1 MRKVQTWTKF
11 VILTALLACTV
22 LGISAPRA
30 LAATVTVGAGSYTTT
45 LPAGQTGP
53 QGMIYKTSNVTG
65 AMPTNDW
72 WSSLAWKAYSDV
84 MFPHPLAVQAKAD
97 GLGIGYPVQSASS
110 DAMFGAY
117 VNDFTLG
124 HSAQSSF
131 PDARVDAY
139 SDWTVSMLFS
149 SGGTMRVTTGHG
161 LPFIYST
168 YSGGTP
174 KLIFS
179 TVPTVWSGSASSSVL
194 GVTVNGHH
202 YGLFGPTGSTWSG
215 IGSATL
221 TNSLGGKTY
230 FSVAVLPDNTAATL
244 AAFTQYAYSFVTNT
258 TTSYSYQ
265 ASTSQVCTTYT
276 VTTQAMEGTQSGTI
290 MALYPHQWKNTTQS
304 LLPYTYSSI
313 RGTMKTLSGSSFM
326 TKMKYQGILPFLPA
340 VGSYNGT
347 TLNNYIEAVRTEP
360 NHTVNGTDTYWL
372 GKYLGRIA
380 NLLPIAQQAGNTA
393 AVSNFESYLETTL
406 ANNLTA
412 GTKTNNLFYYDGNWG
427 TLIGYPASYGSNDQL
442 NDHHF
447 HYGYW
452 VRAAAEVARNN
463 PGWASTANYGGMVNL
478 LIKDFAN
485 WERTDTSFPYLRNF
499 DPYAGHSWASGNSEF
514 ADGNNQESSSE
525 AINAWAAMI
534 LWGQA
539 TGNTAIRDAGIYLY
553 TTEVNAINE
562 YWFNTDGT
570 NFKSGY
576 NHNYSSM
583 LWGGKSVYATWFS
596 ADVQAIRGI
605 NILPVTAASAYLGYN
620 PSYSA
625 SFMSQMASEFGSQSW
640 NMWPDI
646 FWEYQALYDANGAIN
661 LFNANPSYTPEDGE
675 TKAHTYSF
683 LYNMKALGQV
693 DKTVTANV
701 PAYGVFKNGT
711 TRNYVAYNA
720 GASAITATFS
730 DGTTL
735 NVPAGSIAS
744 TLGTVVTPPGAPSIT
759 SLSPASGA
767 AGTSVTLSGSNFGA
781 SQGSSTVKFGTAAA
795 SVTSWSNTSITAVAP
810 SGLSAGSVNV
820 TVTTSAGTSNAAAF
834 TVTGNVT
841 ASNVLYVRSGGSLS
855 LTAGTSAASDTI
867 ASTGG
872 GNYDGT
878 PHNASTYTITG
889 INATYDSSKAT
900 AFHLFLDS
908 AANVG
913 NAIQVQVIYDFNG
926 NGSATRV
933 ETYNYFATN
942 DVTGWEDYSQGSGLK
957 SAAGS
962 FANMNNGTITIKVW
976 SALGTASSTLRVD
989 ASGSNGQQSAVTIPF
1004 I

>member
-1 MRKVQTWTKF
+1 MKKDMQWTKWM
-11 VILTALLACTV
+11 VLTALFAFTI
-22 LGISAPRA
+22 LGSFTSPAA
-30 LAATVTVGAGSYTTT
+30 AATIAVGAGSYTNS

-53 QGMIYKTSNVTG
+53 PATIYKTSNVTG

-97 GLGIGYPVQSASS
+97 GLGIGYPVQSGSA

-124 HSAQSSF
+124 HSAQSNF
-131 PDARVDAY
+131 PDAKVDAF

-149 SGGTMRVTTGHG
+149 SGGTMRITTGHG
-161 LPFIYST
+161 LPFIYCT
-168 YSGGTP
+168 YAGGLP
-174 KLIFS
+174 KLTFPS
-179 TVPTVWSGSASSSVL
+179 APTVWSGSASSSVL
-194 GVTVNGHH
+194 GVTINGHH

-215 IGSATL
+215 IGTTTL
-221 TNSLGGKTY
+221 TNSLNGKSY

-244 AAFTQYAYSFVTNT
+244 NAYKQYAYSFVTNT
-258 TTSYSYQ
+258 TSNYSYNS
-265 ASTSQVCTTYT
+265 STSKVSTTYS
-276 VTTQAMEGTQSGTI
+276 VTTQAMEGTQTGTI
-290 MALYPHQWKNTTQS
+290 MALYPSQWKNTSTS
-304 LLPYTYSSI
+304 LLPYTYDSV
-313 RGTMKTLSGSSFM
+313 RGTMKTVAGSSF
-326 TKMKYQGILPFLPA
+326 TTSLTYQGILPYLPA
-340 VGSYNGT
+340 VGSYNNA
-347 TLNNYIEAVRTEP
+347 TLNNYIESVRTEA
-360 NHTVNGTDTYWL
+360 NHTVGATDTYWL

-393 AVSNFESYLETTL
+393 AVANFENYLETTL
-406 ANNLTA
+406 SSNLTA
-412 GTKTNNLFYYDGNWG
+412 GTKSNNLFYYNSNWG
-427 TLIGYPASYGSNDQL
+427 TLIGYPASYGSNDSL

-463 PGWASTANYGGMVNL
+463 PSWASTANYGGMVNM

-485 WERTDTSFPYLRNF
+485 WDRSDTSFPYMRNF

-525 AINAWAAMI
+525 AINAWSAMI

-553 TTEVNAINE
+553 TTEVNAVNE
-562 YWFNTDGT
+562 YWFNIDGT

-583 LWGGKSVYATWFS
+583 IWGGKSVYATWFS

-605 NILPVTAASAYLGYN
+605 NILPVTAASAYLGYK

-625 SFMSQMASEFGSQSW
+625 AFLAQTASERGGNAW

-646 FWEYQALYDANGAIN
+646 FWEYQALYDADGAIS

-683 LYNMKALGQV
+683 LYNMQALGQV
-693 DKTVTANV
+693 DTSVTANV
-701 PAYGVFKNGT
+701 PTYGVFKKGS
-711 TRNYVAYNA
+711 TRNYVAYNP
-720 GASAITATFS
+720 GTSAITVTFS
-730 DGTTL
+730 DGATL
-735 NVPAGSIAS
+735 SVPAGSVAS
-744 TLGTVVTPPGAPSIT
+744 SLGTVVTPSGPSIT
-759 SLSPASGA
+759 SLSPS
-767 AGTSVTLSGSNFGA
+767 SGSAGSTVTVTGSGFGA
-781 SQGSSTVKFGTAAA
+781 SQGTSSIKFGSAAA
-795 SVTSWSNTSITAVAP
+795 AVTSWSNTSITATVP
-810 SGLSAGSVNV
+810 SSLAAGSYNV
-820 TVTTSAGTSNAAAF
+820 TVTTSAGTSNAASY
-834 TVTGNVT
+834 TVAG
-841 ASNVLYVRSGGSLS
+841 ASLSSNVLYARSGSSLS
-855 LTAGTSAASDTI
+855 FTAGTAAASDTI
-867 ASTGG
+867 ASAGG
-872 GNYDGT
+872 ANYDGN
-878 PHNASTYTITG
+878 PHSPTTYTITG
-889 INATYDSSKAT
+889 ITGTYDATKAT

-908 AANVG
+908 GTSVG
-913 NAIQVQVIYDFNG
+913 NGVQVQVTYDFNG

-933 ETYNYFATN
+933 ETYGYFATN
-942 DVTGWEDYSQGSGLK
+942 DVTGWEDYTQGGGPT

-976 SALGTASSTLRVD
+976 SAIGNGASSLRVN
-989 ASGSNGQQSAVTIPF
+989 ASSANGQQSTVTIPYK
-1004 I
+1004 